1 MLKRLTAYG
10 AEAKLVPFSGIQF
23 LDFGFDI
30 DALQKVTRSFVERTT
45 AEDAQG
51 AVRTL
56 FPLTGDESIDAE
68 TLGPRRAGDEAYD
81 INKTK
86 ALEPYVAKWVP
97 IPLLRIRHERGPGGA
112 ERFDAGPTNWA
123 RVFVTPLDEREPKTN
138 FSHRVTLA
146 IDTTCGP
153 AVQGQP
159 YRMPSAEDAEGEREF
174 RFVADPA
181 EIDWFLSQ
189 ELEGA
194 ADEGLDAQQW
204 VDDWLDELFREL
216 KEAQRPGKPLRDEDF
231 PYDFEHWARYLT
243 FLHLL
248 DNAIAIPKI
257 GLIDTLSS
265 DVRYQPVEVDLV
277 LDVGNSRTCGIL
289 FESPPDQTRVDP
301 NNSFILE
308 LRDLGR
314 PAEVY
319 AQPFESRVEFAQ
331 TSFGKDHLSR
341 RSGRTTAFF
350 WPSCVR
356 VGPEAVRLAG
366 SAIGTE
372 TTSGM
377 SSPKRYLWDG
387 DPVTQ
392 DWRFHGLQLG
402 ETLPLIAR
410 SIFPFVNESG
420 DVISQIAHDIKEKR
434 RSRKESISEEGAMR
448 PKFSRASLY
457 TFMLAEIFYQAMV
470 LINDVAL
477 RGGREKGELP
487 RRLRRIIL
495 TLPSATPIQEQSIM
509 RSRAEGAIELLWDL
523 LGWNVSPPPML
534 VKPSLKI
541 DWDEASCTQLI
552 YLYTEISR
560 KFAGQIEGFF
570 ELTGKPRPFVDEP
583 TSPPATDTEASL
595 RLACIDI
602 GGGTTDLMITTFY
615 VVDNRSIRPT
625 QNFRE
630 GFRIAGDDIVRAVI
644 ERVILPQLETAL
656 EANGVGAA
664 RALIKEL
671 FGGNIANMQQQDAQ
685 RRVQFA
691 LHVLTP
697 LALAM
702 LEICETLPEGEAR
715 SLAVGDVLGW
725 RQGAAGEPRSLAISD
740 DLSAYLEQRARDA
753 GGRAFRLADLVL
765 EVDGQAVAGVIRH
778 VMQAVIGHMAEVI
791 HHLDC
796 DRVLLSGR
804 PSRLPAVHDM
814 LLELLPVTPD
824 RIELMHRYV
833 VGQWYPFRDV
843 LSERIGDPKTTAAV
857 GGMLCALV
865 ERQISNFTL
874 QTNRLT
880 MRSTARF
887 IGELDENGQ
896 LLDERV
902 IVSDVDLDRR
912 AAAAETE
919 VRPFKMHTKLHIG
932 ARQLPL
938 ERWATTPLYQL
949 DFAPGHNEPLQM
961 PLTIKLARAEIDEET
976 DHEDVHQ
983 RAAAIRRAEALRE
996 AFTIEEVSDALGDES
1011 PRLKKAIRL
1020 RLHTLGREDSY
1031 WLDTGVVD
1039 IV

>member
-1 MLKRLTAYG
+1 MLKRLSDFG
-10 AEAKLVPFSGIQF
+10 QDVKVVPYSGIQL
-23 LDFGFDI
+23 LDFGFDV
-30 DALQKVTRSFVERTT
+30 DALRRATRSFVERTT

-51 AVRTL
+51 EVRTL
-56 FPLTGDESIDAE
+56 FPLTGDETVDSR
-68 TLGPRRAGDEAYD
+68 TLGPPRKGDVQYD
-81 INKTK
+81 INKTQ
-86 ALEPYVAKWVP
+86 ALEPYLAKWVP

-112 ERFDAGPTNWA
+112 ERFDPGPTNWA
-123 RVFVTPLDEREPKTN
+123 RVFVTPLDEREPKTGY
-138 FSHRVTLA
+138 SHRVTLA
-146 IDTTCGP
+146 IDTTCGR

-159 YRMPSAEDAEGEREF
+159 YRMPSPEDAETEREF

-181 EIDWFLSQ
+181 HIDWFLSQ
-189 ELEGA
+189 KLDGA
-194 ADEGLDAQQW
+194 DDDAPDVQQW

-216 KEAQRPGKPLRDEDF
+216 KQAQRPGKPLRDEDF

-243 FLHLL
+243 FLNLL
-248 DNAIAIPKI
+248 DQAIAVPRIC
-257 GLIDTLSS
+257 LIDTLSS

-301 NNSFILE
+301 TNSFILE

-331 TSFGKDHLSR
+331 ASFGKDHLSR
-341 RSGRTTAFF
+341 RSGRTTAFV

-356 VGPEAVRLAG
+356 VGPEAIRLAG
-366 SAIGTE
+366 AAVGTE

-392 DWRFHGLQLG
+392 DWRFHGLQIG

-410 SIFPFVNESG
+410 SMFRFVNESG
-420 DVISQIAHDIKEKR
+420 DVIGQIETDIREKR
-434 RSRKESISEEGAMR
+434 RTRTGVSMDGALR
-448 PKFSRASLY
+448 PKFSRSSLY

-477 RGGREKGELP
+477 RGTRQKGELL

-523 LGWNVSPPPML
+523 LGWSDSPPPML
-534 VKPSLKI
+534 VKPQVKI

-560 KFAGQIEGFF
+560 KFSGQIKGFF
-570 ELTGKPRPFVDEP
+570 ELSGQPRPFVDDVEA
-583 TSPPATDTEASL
+583 PPADGAPEPSL

-644 ERVILPQLETAL
+644 ERIILPQLETAL
-656 EANGVGAA
+656 DAAGVGAA

-702 LEICETLPEGEAR
+702 LETYETLPEGERR
-715 SLAVGDVLGW
+715 SLNVGDVIGW
-725 RQGAAGEPRSLAISD
+725 RPAAAGEPPSLAVAD
-740 DLSAYLEQRARDA
+740 HLLAYLEERARDA
-753 GGRAFRLADLVL
+753 GGRDFRLADLVL
-765 EVDGQAVAGVIRH
+765 EVDGLAIGAVVRH
-778 VMQAVIGHMAEVI
+778 VMQTVLGLLAEVI

-796 DRVLLSGR
+796 DRILLSGR

-824 RIELMHRYV
+824 RVDLMHRYV

-865 ERQISNFTL
+865 ERQIANFTL
-874 QTNRLT
+874 QTSRLT
-880 MRSTARF
+880 MRSTARY
-887 IGELDENGQ
+887 IGELDESGQ
-896 LLDERV
+896 LFDERV
-902 IVSDVDLDRR
+902 IFKDIDLDKR
-912 AAAAETE
+912 ARQAPAEATLT
-919 VRPFKMHTKLHIG
+919 MHTKMHIG

-949 DFAPGHNEPLQM
+949 DFAANQQEPLNM
-961 PLTIKLARAEIDEET
+961 PLTIKLVRKEIDEET
-976 DHEDVHQ
+976 DHEDVHA

-996 AFTIEEVSDALGDES
+996 AFVVDEVTDSLGNQS
-1011 PRLKKAIRL
+1011 AKLKNAVRL